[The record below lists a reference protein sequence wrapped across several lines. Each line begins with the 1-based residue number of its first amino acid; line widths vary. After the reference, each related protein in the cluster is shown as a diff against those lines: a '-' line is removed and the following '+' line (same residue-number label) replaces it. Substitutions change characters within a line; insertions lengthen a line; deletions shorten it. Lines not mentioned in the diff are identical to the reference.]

1 MPTQTTLATVELV
14 ERGQPSAATLATF
27 KAIGSDLTDEQITAA
42 WDAVEKARVSF
53 GAAAILCG
61 CVLLAKKQSLK
72 HGQWKAWCEKFGGK
86 LAARYSGKMAA
97 PLPVCEE
104 VTPRSIRVYC
114 TLAQHFIADLE
125 QKAFSGEIA
134 DHRPSGPDLSPADI
148 LAVAALDD
156 SRRGVVASRIEQF
169 VAGRSLRR
177 MLSDLRRAEHAAD
190 IEQAQESKEN
200 PASDQDGHGGDQPG
214 DLDSDLPPPPVPLQ
228 GEQLKLW
235 SDVARPLHELDT
247 LIQDRGNL
255 FKRTDRSFWL
265 AVEKSLETRLKQ
277 AKAALKEIA

>member
-1 MPTQTTLATVELV
+1 MSTTQTTLTSVELV
-14 ERGQPSAATLATF
+14 ERGQPSPATLATF
-27 KAIGSDLTDEQITAA
+27 KTIGTDLTDEQITAA

-61 CVLLAKKQSLK
+61 CVLLAKKQALK
-72 HGQWKAWCEKFGGK
+72 HGQWKGWCEKFGGK
-86 LAARYSGKMAA
+86 LAARYSGKLAA
-97 PLPVCEE
+97 PLPICEE

-134 DHRPSGPDLSPADI
+134 DHRPAGPDVSPADI

-156 SRRGVVASRIEQF
+156 SRRGVVVSRIEQF

-190 IEQAQESKEN
+190 LEQAQDAKANAGTGAASGST
-200 PASDQDGHGGDQPG
+200 SDQDD
-214 DLDSDLPPPPVPLQ
+214 DLPPPPVPLQ
-228 GEQLKLW
+228 GEQLQLW
-235 SDVARPLHELDT
+235 HDVARPLHELDT
-247 LIQDRGNL
+247 FIQDRGSL
-255 FKRTDRSFWL
+255 FKRTDRAFWL
-265 AVEKSLETRLKQ
+265 AVQSALETRLTQ